1 MILRKPYAF
10 LMKHFKKINL
20 ALFILT
26 LYVFVKTLTLLGYT
40 KEYASGNTVIVNTIT
55 SFFTGSYFFV
65 HILILMLGGILLYL
79 LKRKDK
85 PIKTYMLIL
94 VEYFIFF
101 ILSIYLNGYFGDFYI
116 NGYDK
121 AFART
126 INGLVFIFSLPQY
139 LILLLLF
146 IRFIGLDLK
155 SFGFQNDK
163 EFITSEEDREEV
175 EVEVGLNSHIIK
187 RKTKKVFREIL
198 YFIKEHKIRL
208 AIISLIVLIPTG
220 VSLYKTIYLPNRIFK
235 TGDIVSSNYYEF
247 KVNNTYITTR
257 NYRGDIINKERS
269 YIVLDLDV
277 TNLVSSS
284 RILNI
289 EGFSL
294 LVDGISYNP
303 TVNYNEQFEDL
314 GNTFKKQNLKG
325 NSTSNYFLI
334 FEIKNPKKDSNF
346 ILRYQDITSHSKL
359 IRIKLTIKDISSF
372 VVKDTKRI
380 TEEQTVKINQ
390 NKTTNFTI
398 NNYEIGNSFLYTYEA
413 CNYTECYIKEGYAN
427 SSLGKKVLY
436 MRVSSSNT
444 TYETLQDFIRYGK
457 IRYVVNG
464 KAYEEKLKSNVTKK
478 YRGNYLYFDVNEKIV
493 NASSIELILTV
504 RNNQYIYIIK

>member
-20 ALFILT
+20 VLFILT

-40 KEYASGNTVIVNTIT
+40 KEYASGNTVIVDTIT
-55 SFFTGSYFFV
+55 SFFTGGYFFV
-65 HILILMLGGILLYL
+65 HVLILMLGGILLYL

-85 PIKTYMLIL
+85 PIRTYIFIL

-101 ILSIYLNGYFGDFYI
+101 VLSIYLNGYFEDFYI

-126 INGLVFIFSLPQY
+126 INGLVVIFSLPQY

-175 EVEVGLNSHIIK
+175 EVEVGLDSQVIK

-220 VSLYKTIYLPNRIFK
+220 VSLYKTIYLPNRVFK
-235 TGDIVSSNYYEF
+235 MGNVVSSNYYEF

-269 YIVLDLDV
+269 FVILDLDV
-277 TNLVSSS
+277 TNLVSST
-284 RILNI
+284 RTLDIDR
-289 EGFSL
+289 FSL
-294 LVDGISYNP
+294 LVDGTPYTP
-303 TVNYNEQFEDL
+303 TINYNEQFEDL
-314 GNTFKKQNLKG
+314 GNTFKKQSLIG
-325 NSTSNYFLI
+325 GATSNYFLI

-346 ILRYQDITSHSKL
+346 ILRYQDVTSHSKL
-359 IRIKLTIKDISSF
+359 IRIKLAIKDISNF
-372 VVKDTKRI
+372 IVKDTKKI
-380 TEEQTVKINQ
+380 KEEQIVKINE
-390 NKTTNFTI
+390 NKIKKFTI
-398 NNYEIGNSFLYTYEA
+398 SNYEIGNSFLYTYEA
-413 CNYTECYIKEGYAN
+413 CNYVECYIKEGYTTI
-427 SSLGKKVLY
+427 SLGKKVLY
-436 MRVSSSNT
+436 MRVSSSDT
-444 TYETLQDFIRYGK
+444 THELLQDFIKYGK
-457 IRYVVNG
+457 IRYIVNG
-464 KAYEEKLKSNVTKK
+464 KAYEEKVKSNVTKK
-478 YRGNYLYFDVNEKIV
+478 YRGNFLYFDVDEKIG

-504 RNNQYIYIIK
+504 RNNQYVYIIK